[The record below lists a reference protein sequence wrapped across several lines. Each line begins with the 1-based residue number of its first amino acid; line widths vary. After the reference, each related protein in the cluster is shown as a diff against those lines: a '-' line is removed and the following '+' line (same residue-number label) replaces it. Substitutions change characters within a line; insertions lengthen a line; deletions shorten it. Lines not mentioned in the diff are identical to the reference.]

1 MADFSKQNV
10 QVVNNNDELD
20 IKELL
25 LKYIVYWKWFVISV
39 VLCLVGAFLYL
50 KTVMPVYNVASSIMI
65 KDESKGGSIASELT
79 LMKGVDLMGNS
90 MTENEME
97 VLMSK
102 SLVRDVVKAIN
113 GNIIYIMEGMMSKRD
128 VYDQSPIVFDQSQFR
143 ADELAGVYQFEL
155 TAIDSLSFDMKMVSK
170 GEVVKEEKVTELPYV
185 VETDQGKLTLCLR
198 EGHSLGE
205 FKKLD
210 VTVANPIAM
219 ARSFLGKLSVAPAS
233 KISAVLKLSIKETN
247 PKRGV
252 DFLDKLVELYNLNA
266 IEDKNKVAMN
276 TAIFIEERIK
286 IISKELGSSER
297 AIENYKK
304 REGLTDISSNASLFM
319 HEGTN
324 YERKQVENE
333 TQLKLI
339 RFLREYMSEENKV
352 LPTNIGITDAALLS
366 QIGKYNELLLD
377 RNRLLRTTS
386 DNNPVVLS
394 QNAMIEALHE
404 NIQTL
409 IANLEDGILIAQ
421 KDLDKQTQKYK
432 EQVGNV
438 PTQERRYIEIDR
450 QRQIQSSLFLILLQ
464 KREENALA
472 MAATTNKAKI
482 IDESLADPFPIAPK
496 TKIIYLVALIL
507 GLAIPV
513 AILYI
518 REMFN
523 VTFSS
528 SADLERMR
536 LTSLPV
542 LAELPDFK
550 KLKNVREEDQREA
563 FRLLRTNVRF
573 MLDENRK
580 VVLIT
585 SSIFGEGKTFVS
597 SNLALSFSMLGKKT
611 LLVGGDLR
619 NPRLGEIFKKT
630 KEEGLSSY
638 LSGGEKDIH
647 ALITHV
653 EDNSN
658 LDVLFAGPI
667 PPNSAE
673 LLSRD
678 TMDTL
683 MEQLRSEYDYII
695 FDTAPVGL
703 VTDALVLSRVADVTL
718 YVTRADYTNK
728 QYLSIVNQL
737 AAEEKFPNV
746 SLLVNSV
753 DQESKRYGYGRYGYG
768 YGHYGNYGY
777 GYGNYSYSSSASE
790 GK

>member
-143 ADELAGVYQFEL
+143 ADELGSVYQFEL
-155 TAIDSLSFDMKMVSK
+155 TAIDSLSFNMKMFFM
-170 GEVVKEEKVTELPYV
+170 GEVLKEEKVTELPYV
-185 VETDQGKLTLCLR
+185 VETDQGKLTLNLR

-210 VTVANPIAM
+210 VTVANPITM

>member
-128 VYDQSPIVFDQSQFR
+128 VYDQSPIVFDQTQFR
-143 ADELAGVYQFEL
+143 ADELGGGYLFEL
-155 TAIDSLSFDMKMVSK
+155 TAIDSLSFDMKMVSM
-170 GEVVKEEKVTELPYV
+170 GEVVKEEKVTSLPYV
-185 VETDQGKLTLCLR
+185 VETDQGKLTLNLR

-210 VTVANPIAM
+210 VTVANPITM

-482 IDESLADPFPIAPK
+482 IDESLADPMPIAPK

-653 EDNSN
+653 EDNPN

-777 GYGNYSYSSSASE
+777 GYGNYSYSSSTSE

>member
-128 VYDQSPIVFDQSQFR
+128 VYDQSPIVFDQTQFR
-143 ADELAGVYQFEL
+143 ADELGGGYLFEL
-155 TAIDSLSFDMKMVSK
+155 TAIDSLSFDMKMVSM
-170 GEVVKEEKVTELPYV
+170 GEVVKEEKVTSLPYV
-185 VETDQGKLTLCLR
+185 VETDQGKLTLNLR

-210 VTVANPIAM
+210 VTVTNPITM